1 MTADPK
7 AYLQPGP
14 GSNQARSHMQHGGVA
29 ILGYM
34 SAKGATANMPAN
46 APMAMLFVDNEAV
59 RDTVSAYD
67 PG

>member
-1 MTADPK
+1 
-7 AYLQPGP
+7 
-14 GSNQARSHMQHGGVA
+14 MQHGGVA

-46 APMAMLFVDNEAV
+46 APMAMLFVGDEAV
-59 RDTVSAYD
+59 RDNVSAYD